1 MTMKAG
7 SVPTSNPTPPQS
19 LRDRRRPLFT
29 APSVLLISLTL
40 ILTFTLLHLHPD
52 ASPAFLHIPGRPPA
66 PDAAE
71 SVILYASSYSGTVTA
86 LNLTLTS
93 DGNATLRLVSES
105 KACAPSPS
113 WLTLD
118 ANDSVL
124 YCTNEGLMTDHGSV
138 SAFNVSNGR
147 LTLLGKVD
155 TVIGPVS
162 AVQYGDE
169 GRGLAVAQYI
179 GSSLTTINVT
189 TLSAL
194 TLLNTTTFT
203 LPSPGPVPSRQEAPH
218 PHQVA
223 IDPTCRFLL
232 VPDLGADLV
241 RVYLIDPATL
251 ALHSIEPLVTAPG
264 SGPRHVVFFESP
276 TGVTYLY
283 LVSELANTITSYA
296 VWYSGNDEIRFDRV
310 FQCPTHGAGNTVP
323 EGAAAAEIAISPD
336 NRFLTVSSR
345 NERSFIIPSPDAEGS
360 DATGAGDIESDSLIT
375 YLISPETGEL
385 VFLQKF
391 PAGGLIPRHFSMNGN
406 GSLIAVA
413 VQQDGRVVIL
423 RRSVET
429 GQLKE
434 IIASIKL
441 EGEVTAVIFADKS
454 EV

>member
-1 MTMKAG
+1 MKAG

-40 ILTFTLLHLHPD
+40 ILTITLLHLHPD

-66 PDAAE
+66 PGAAE
-71 SVILYASSYSGTVTA
+71 SFILYASSYSGTVTA

-124 YCTNEGLMTDHGSV
+124 YCTNEGLMADHGSV

-147 LTLLGKVD
+147 LTLLGQVD

-162 AVQYGDE
+162 AVKYGDE

-189 TLSAL
+189 TLSSL

-223 IDPTCRFLL
+223 IDPTGRFLL

-241 RVYLIDPATL
+241 RVYLIDPSTL
-251 ALHSIEPLVTAPG
+251 TLHSIEPLVTAPG

-276 TGVTYLY
+276 TGATYLY
-283 LVSELANTITSYA
+283 LVTELANTITSYA
-296 VWYSGNDEIRFDRV
+296 VSYFGNDEIRFDRV

-336 NRFLTVSSR
+336 NRFFTVSSR
-345 NERSFIIPSPDAEGS
+345 NERSFIIPSPDAEGP

-406 GSLIAVA
+406 GSLVAVA

-441 EGEVTAVIFADKS
+441 EGEVTAVIFADNS
-454 EV
+454 GV

>member
-1 MTMKAG
+1 MKAR
-7 SVPTSNPTPPQS
+7 SVPISNPTPPQP

-40 ILTFTLLHLHPD
+40 ILTITLLHLHPD

-66 PDAAE
+66 PDAAQ

-118 ANDSVL
+118 ASDSVL
-124 YCTNEGLMTDHGSV
+124 YCTDEGLMADHGSV

-147 LTLLGKVD
+147 LALLGKVD

-162 AVQYGDE
+162 AVKYGDE

-223 IDPTCRFLL
+223 IDPTGRFLL
-232 VPDLGADLV
+232 VPDLGADLI
-241 RVYLIDPATL
+241 RVYLIDSSTL
-251 ALHSIEPLVTAPG
+251 ALHSIKPLITAPG

-276 TGVTYLY
+276 TGATYLY
-283 LVSELANTITSYA
+283 LVTELANTITSYA
-296 VWYSGNDEIRFDRV
+296 VSYFGNDEIRFDRV

-345 NERSFIIPSPDAEGS
+345 NERSFIIPSPDVEGP

-391 PAGGLIPRHFSMNGN
+391 PAGGLIPRHFSTNGN
-406 GSLIAVA
+406 GSLVAVA

-423 RRSVET
+423 RRNAET
-429 GQLKE
+429 GQLQE

-441 EGEVTAVIFADKS
+441 EGEVTAVIFADKCG
-454 EV
+454 V

>member
-7 SVPTSNPTPPQS
+7 SVPNSNPTPPQS

-40 ILTFTLLHLHPD
+40 ILTITLLRLHPD

-118 ANDSVL
+118 ANDYSVL
-124 YCTNEGLMTDHGSV
+124 YCTDEGLMADHGSV
-138 SAFNVSNGR
+138 SAFNVSHGR

-162 AVQYGDE
+162 AVKYGDE

-189 TLSAL
+189 SLSAL

-223 IDPTCRFLL
+223 IDPTGRFLL

-241 RVYLIDPATL
+241 RVYLIDPPTL

-283 LVSELANTITSYA
+283 LVTELANTITSYA
-296 VWYSGNDEIRFDRV
+296 VSYFGNDEIRFDRV

-345 NERSFIIPSPDAEGS
+345 NERSFIIPSPD
-360 DATGAGDIESDSLIT
+360 TGAGDIESDSLIT

-406 GSLIAVA
+406 GSLVAVA

-429 GQLKE
+429 GQLEK

-441 EGEVTAVIFADKS
+441 EGEVTAIVFADKS
-454 EV
+454 GV

>member
-1 MTMKAG
+1 
-7 SVPTSNPTPPQS
+7 
-19 LRDRRRPLFT
+19 
-29 APSVLLISLTL
+29 
-40 ILTFTLLHLHPD
+40 
-52 ASPAFLHIPGRPPA
+52 
-66 PDAAE
+66 
-71 SVILYASSYSGTVTA
+71 
-86 LNLTLTS
+86 
-93 DGNATLRLVSES
+93 
-105 KACAPSPS
+105 
-113 WLTLD
+113 
-118 ANDSVL
+118 
-124 YCTNEGLMTDHGSV
+124 
-138 SAFNVSNGR
+138 
-147 LTLLGKVD
+147 
-155 TVIGPVS
+155 
-162 AVQYGDE
+162 
-169 GRGLAVAQYI
+169 I

-189 TLSAL
+189 TLSSL

-223 IDPTCRFLL
+223 IDPTGRFLL

-241 RVYLIDPATL
+241 RVYLIDPSTL
-251 ALHSIEPLVTAPG
+251 TLHSIEPLVTAPG

-276 TGVTYLY
+276 TGATYLY
-283 LVSELANTITSYA
+283 LVTELANTITSYA
-296 VWYSGNDEIRFDRV
+296 VSYFGNDEIRFDRV

-336 NRFLTVSSR
+336 NRFFTVSSR

-441 EGEVTAVIFADKS
+441 EGEVTAVIFAD
-454 EV
+454 

>member
-1 MTMKAG
+1 MKAG

-19 LRDRRRPLFT
+19 LRDRRSPLFT

-40 ILTFTLLHLHPD
+40 IPTFTLLHLHPD

-124 YCTNEGLMTDHGSV
+124 YCTNEVLYST
-138 SAFNVSNGR
+138 A
-147 LTLLGKVD
+147 TK
-155 TVIGPVS
+155 
-162 AVQYGDE
+162 AE
-169 GRGLAVAQYI
+169 RGLAVAQYI
-179 GSSLTTINVT
+179 GSSLTTINAT

-241 RVYLIDPATL
+241 RVYLIDPSTL
-251 ALHSIEPLVTAPG
+251 ALHSIEPLVTAPR

-454 EV
+454 GV